1 MTCHNDSSSTGGL
14 ALAGIGALLIVA
26 GAATALAS
34 PVKVEAI
41 EGSDVKRVILDAKAA
56 ERLGI
61 QTTPVKQEK
70 VRFKTVVLGEVED
83 EPAAKTGTEVSGA
96 ASGIAPKPMPPED
109 KMRVLV
115 LLDSEPSDDDQEDD
129 VGNVDDED
137 SAEIL
142 APDDDDDDEPL
153 LAKRVLIA
161 SATDTDANTVYF
173 KIPGGTRHNLT
184 PGQRV
189 GVRLV
194 ESGSGAPKK
203 VIPYSAVLYDASG
216 DAWVYTSRG
225 PLEFVRAKVA
235 IDKINGDLAVLQE
248 GPATGTQVVT
258 VGAAELFGAE
268 LGVGH

>member
-1 MTCHNDSSSTGGL
+1 
-14 ALAGIGALLIVA
+14 LLIVA
-26 GAATALAS
+26 GAAAALAS

-61 QTTPVKQEK
+61 QTTSVKEEK
-70 VRFKTVVLGEVED
+70 VLFKTVVLGQVED
-83 EPAAKTGTEVSGA
+83 EPVAKPGTEVSTSGA
-96 ASGIAPKPMPPED
+96 APGTAPKPMPLES

-129 VGNVDDED
+129 VGDIDDED

-142 APDDDDDDEPL
+142 APDEDDDDEPL
-153 LAKRVLIA
+153 RAKRVVIA
-161 SATDTDANTVYF
+161 SAADTDANTIYF
-173 KIPGGTRHNLT
+173 KIPGGTHHKLT

-194 ESGSGAPKK
+194 TPGSGEPRK

-216 DAWVYTSRG
+216 DAWVYTSPG
-225 PLEFVRAKVA
+225 PLEFVRARVA
-235 IDKINGDLAVLQE
+235 IDKIDGDLAVLQE
-248 GPATGTQVVT
+248 GPAAGTQVVT

-268 LGVGH
+268 SGVGH